1 MKNILIITYDL
12 SAPDRNYEGILKKI
26 KSYGTWAKI
35 SESSYLIKTDKTP
48 ESVRDQLLKTID
60 EDDKLF
66 VGTLVAPAAWY
77 GLSEAVSNWILKH
90 LE

>member
-1 MKNILIITYDL
+1 MKKILIITYDL
-12 SAPDRNYEGILKKI
+12 SAPHQNYEGVLSEI

-35 SESSYLIKTDKTP
+35 SESSYLIKTLKTP
-48 ESVRDQLLKTID
+48 EKVRDVLLEYID

-66 VGTLVAPAAWY
+66 VGTVNAPAAWY
-77 GLSEAVSNWILKH
+77 GLSESISNWILKH

>member
-12 SAPDRNYEGILKKI
+12 SAPEQNYPEVLKEI

-35 SESSYLIKTDKTP
+35 CESSYLIKTTKTP
-48 ESVRDQLLKTID
+48 ESVRDRLLKYID
-60 EDDKLF
+60 DDDKLF
-66 VGTLVAPAAWY
+66 VGTLNAPAAWY
-77 GLSEAVSNWILKH
+77 GESESVSNWILKH

>member
-12 SAPDRNYEGILKKI
+12 AAPDRNYEGLLKKI

-35 SESSYLIKTDKTP
+35 CESSYLIKTDKVP
-48 ESVRDQLLKTID
+48 EKVRDHLLDYID

-66 VGTLVAPAAWY
+66 VGTLIAPAAWY
-77 GLSEAVSNWILKH
+77 GLSDSVSNWILKQ
-90 LE
+90 LV